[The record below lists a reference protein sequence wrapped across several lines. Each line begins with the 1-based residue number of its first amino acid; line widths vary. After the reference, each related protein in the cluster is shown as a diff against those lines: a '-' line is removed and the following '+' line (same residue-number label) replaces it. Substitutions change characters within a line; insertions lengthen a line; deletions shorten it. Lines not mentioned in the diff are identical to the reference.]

1 MSWCPNCHSE
11 YDSDVKVCADCQCK
25 LVDKIISEN
34 QLQPVREVFLLTVSD
49 EMEYTIVESKLGE
62 YGIPVTKRYRGSGAV
77 TQIYMGRTFGLDV
90 YVPETALSRAKE
102 ILADAINPDQVDEI
116 GEPDETQEISDSKS
130 GTWGKRIL
138 LIFVVMTLI
147 ALGFLTVM
155 YLIMFLHLN

>member
-1 MSWCPNCHSE
+1 MPWCPNCHSE
-11 YDSDVKVCADCQCK
+11 YDLDVKVCADCQCK

-102 ILADAINPDQVDEI
+102 ILADDKNPDQVDEI
-116 GEPDETQEISDSKS
+116 GEPDKTQEISDSKS